1 MEKIKKPS
9 EREQIRTNVRIDEN
23 TYNKL
28 LQIKDKTGY
37 SINTIMKMSFD
48 MFIGYFKRKEGWYG
62 R

>member
-9 EREQIRTNVRIDEN
+9 EREQIRTNVRIDKN

-48 MFIGYFKRKEGWYG
+48 MFISSH
-62 R
+62 

>member
-28 LQIKDKTGY
+28 LHIKDKTGY

-48 MFIGYFKRKEGWYG
+48 MFIGHH
-62 R
+62 